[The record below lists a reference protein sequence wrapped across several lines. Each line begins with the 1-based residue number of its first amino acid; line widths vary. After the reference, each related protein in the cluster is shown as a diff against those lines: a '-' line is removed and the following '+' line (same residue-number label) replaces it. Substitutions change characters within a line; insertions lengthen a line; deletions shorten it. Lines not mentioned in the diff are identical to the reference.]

1 MTDDLDEIR
10 TKKLEELKKQ
20 YMNGGNSMDNMPKT
34 PVEINDADIN
44 EYVNKYDTLVVD
56 CWAPWCGP
64 CRMVSPIIDDLAV
77 ELQGK
82 VVFGKLNVDNN
93 HSTATKFGI
102 MSIPS
107 LLVFKNG
114 KLVDKI
120 IGAMPK
126 QQLKDKLNAY
136 M

>member
-1 MTDDLDEIR
+1 MCVRTSEGFQMTDETTYPLG
-10 TKKLEELKKQ
+10 TKME
-20 YMNGGNSMDNMPKT
+20 NMPNS
-34 PVEINDADIN
+34 PVEINDADLNNYI
-44 EYVNKYDTLVVD
+44 NKYDTLVVD

-64 CRMVSPIIDDLAV
+64 CRMVSPIIDDLAQ

-82 VVFGKLNVDNN
+82 IVFGKLNVDNN
-93 HSTATKFGI
+93 QSTTSKYRI

-114 KLVDKI
+114 QLVDKI
-120 IGAMPK
+120 VGALPK
-126 QQLKDKLNAY
+126 NQLKEKLNTY